1 LNGVNGDQAPV
12 RPQPAGRTGRFSP
25 WRYLPLGVMLVG
37 GAAFV
42 ASGAHRSFSLETLAA
57 QRDCLKAYADAH
69 QVQALGLFVALYA
82 GAVFLS
88 IPVSAFLTIV
98 GGFLFGWRIAVPAAL
113 FAGTL
118 GATGLFL
125 IVRTSLGAT
134 LRRRAGPRVR
144 DLAAGFRRNA
154 GAYLLFLRFTPLVP
168 FWITN
173 IAAALFHVPLRTF
186 LLTTPL
192 GMAPITLAFA
202 VTGSGL
208 DDLLMARQ
216 RLRAACLSA
225 GAADCDTAI
234 GLGSLLSVELV
245 AALAGLGILSL
256 LPVVVR
262 RYHPAAWRPR
272 FARRSPERRCCS
284 RR

>member
-1 LNGVNGDQAPV
+1 MNGDQAPV
-12 RPQPAGRTGRFSP
+12 GPQPAGRTGRFPP
-25 WRYLPLGVMLVG
+25 WRYLPLGIVLVG
-37 GAAFV
+37 IV
-42 ASGAHRSFSLETLAA
+42 AVVATGAHRSFSLETLAA
-57 QRDCLKAYADAH
+57 QRDGLKAFADAH
-69 QVQALGLFVALYA
+69 QVLALCLFVALYA
-82 GAVFLS
+82 AAVFLS
-88 IPVSAFLTIV
+88 IPVSAFFTIV

-113 FAGTL
+113 FAATL

-125 IVRTSLGAT
+125 IVRTSLGET
-134 LRRRAGPRVR
+134 VRRRAGPRVR
-144 DLAAGFRRNA
+144 TLAAGFRRNA
-154 GAYLLFLRFTPLVP
+154 GAYLLFLRFTPMP

-173 IAAALFHVPLRTF
+173 IAAALFHVPLKTF

-216 RLRAACLSA
+216 RARAACLSA
-225 GAADCDTAI
+225 ASGDCDTPI

-262 RYHPAAWRPR
+262 RWQAAA
-272 FARRSPERRCCS
+272 ARRAGTTGKTGTTGRTGEARDG
-284 RR
+284 